1 MKISVL
7 GSGGWGTALAI
18 LLCKKGY
25 AVKMWS
31 AFESEIEELKRTREN
46 KLLSGVKIPEEIEL
60 TSCAKD
66 VSDVDVFLLAVP
78 SHVVKTVCRSFK
90 QYYKGQTVVNVA
102 KGFDEENNE
111 RLSVIIKKEL
121 DTSKVVVLSG
131 PTHAEE
137 VARGIPTAIV
147 AACED
152 ILLAESVQNLFSTEY
167 MRVYTNTDVAG
178 VEVCGAIKN
187 VIALCAGISD
197 GCGFGDNTK
206 AALMTRGLKE
216 ISRLGEAM
224 GGKTETFM
232 GLTGIGD
239 MIVTCTSMHSRN
251 RRAGIL
257 IGKGMSAD
265 EAMAEVKMVVEGVK
279 SCACAKALADK
290 YNVDMPIVS
299 TAYEVLFGGVSPK
312 AAVTNLMLR
321 TPKSEI

>member
-18 LLCKKGY
+18 LLCQKGY

-60 TSCAKD
+60 TSCTKD
-66 VSDVDVFLLAVP
+66 VSDADIFLLAVP

-102 KGFDEENNE
+102 
-111 RLSVIIKKEL
+111 
-121 DTSKVVVLSG
+121 
-131 PTHAEE
+131 EE

-152 ILLAESVQNLFSTEY
+152 ISLAESVQDLFSTEY

-279 SCACAKALADK
+279 SCACAKALAEK

-312 AAVTNLMLR
+312 TAVESLMLR